1 MEIVRLSRETSALLS
16 NVAADVF
23 DEPVQQRFLEAF
35 VNDAR
40 HVMFVAVESGQV
52 VGMGSAVEYFHP
64 DKPPQLWI
72 NEIGVS
78 PAFQRRG
85 IGRAIVDALVNEA
98 KARGCVFAWLG
109 TAHDNVA
116 GQACFASVKD
126 VSAPQPFLLYEWE
139 FEGAQR

>member
-1 MEIVRLSRETSALLS
+1 MEIVRLSSANSGLLA

-23 DEPVQQRFLEAF
+23 DAPVQHRFLEAF

-72 NEIGVS
+72 NEVGVAA
-78 PAFQRRG
+78 AFQRRG
-85 IGRAIVDALVNEA
+85 IGRAIVEALVNEA
-98 KARGCVFAWLG
+98 KSRGCVFAWLG

-116 GQACFASVKD
+116 GQACFSSVKD

-139 FEGAQR
+139 FE

>member
-1 MEIVRLSRETSALLS
+1 MEIARLSSANSGLLA

-23 DEPVQQRFLEAF
+23 DEPVQRRFLEAF
-35 VNDAR
+35 LNDAR
-40 HVMFVAVESGQV
+40 HVMFVAVEAGQV
-52 VGMGSAVEYFHP
+52 IGMGSAVEYFHP

-72 NEIGVS
+72 NEVGVA

-85 IGRAIVDALVNEA
+85 IGRALVDALVNEA

-109 TAHDNVA
+109 TAHDNVS
-116 GQACFASVKD
+116 GQACFGSVKD

-139 FEGAQR
+139 FE